1 MSYLLPYLP
10 PRALIYI
17 NHLSQPPPPDWL
29 SAALAALLKSYPTD
43 SFEAMMRYCAINTDT
58 NAFVSPLIAAPPGE
72 PLPPNIQ
79 FAWLPRIRCR
89 DCPGKSYTAGPDTT
103 VQNFEVHLKNRAHRE
118 RVLARLGKGMA
129 PSAPPPQGA
138 GA

>member
-1 MSYLLPYLP
+1 PTT
-10 PRALIYI
+10 
-17 NHLSQPPPPDWL
+17 HWL
-29 SAALAALLKSYPTD
+29 TAALADLSKAYPSD

-58 NAFVSPLIAAPPGE
+58 NAFVTL
-72 PLPPNIQ
+72 PLPDAAAIPPNVT

-89 DCPGKSYTAGPDTT
+89 DCPGKSYTAGPETT

-118 RVLARLGKGMA
+118 RVVARLGK
-129 PSAPPPQGA
+129 QGGNSGGG